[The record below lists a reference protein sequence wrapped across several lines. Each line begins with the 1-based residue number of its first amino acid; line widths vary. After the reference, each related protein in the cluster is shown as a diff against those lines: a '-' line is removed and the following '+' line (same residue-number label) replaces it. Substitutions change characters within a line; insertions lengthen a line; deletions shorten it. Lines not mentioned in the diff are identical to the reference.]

1 MARQAKLIEPINASM
16 EEVAMALIQP
26 KPKADNDKPASVSK
40 PAIENNKGNEECK
53 TD

>member
-1 MARQAKLIEPINASM
+1 MARQAKLIEPINASI

-26 KPKADNDKPASVSK
+26 KPKAESGKPAPVSK
-40 PAIENNKGNEECK
+40 PAAENNKGNEECK